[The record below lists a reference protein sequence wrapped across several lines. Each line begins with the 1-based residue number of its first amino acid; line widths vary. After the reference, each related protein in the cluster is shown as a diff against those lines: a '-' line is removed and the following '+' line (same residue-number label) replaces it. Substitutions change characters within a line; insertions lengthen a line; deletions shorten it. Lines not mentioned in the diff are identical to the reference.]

1 MTDRRTGPP
10 PRRIVAVTAAAV
22 IVAGLPS
29 CGRAIPGHPVAVSSP
44 PATSAPSAPGA
55 PAPPPPS
62 DEDQVRQTV
71 MAFQDA
77 YNTQKWDDYRALMC
91 TAMRDRFTDA
101 AMDLLKKTR
110 AAQGLTNVTVTG
122 VDVDGDAATATLDA
136 QNEMLG
142 RRTIQLKLAREDG
155 WKVCVLEPVR

>member
-1 MTDRRTGPP
+1 M
-10 PRRIVAVTAAAV
+10 VAVTAAGVVVVAV
-22 IVAGLPS
+22 LTS
-29 CGRAIPGHPVAVSSP
+29 CGRAIPGHPIAVSSP
-44 PATSAPSAPGA
+44 PTTSAASAPVT

-77 YNTQKWDDYRALMC
+77 YNTQKWDDYLALMC
-91 TAMRDRFTDA
+91 TAMRDRFTDP

-122 VDVDGDAATATLDA
+122 VDIDGDAATATLDA

-142 RRTIQLKLAREDG
+142 RRTIQLKLVREDG